1 MQVDLAGWPS
11 ATGSSVFGVSL
22 GWKANLELPYS
33 QIMLHHVR
41 IRRLRRGLVVALIL
55 VLAGVVINLLF
66 SATPAL
72 PVGLL
77 LAAAALFALLLL
89 LIRGRV

>member
-1 MQVDLAGWPS
+1 
-11 ATGSSVFGVSL
+11 
-22 GWKANLELPYS
+22 LELPYS
-33 QIMLHHVR
+33 QITLHHVR

-77 LAAAALFALLLL
+77 PAAAALFALVLL

>member
-1 MQVDLAGWPS
+1 MDSARIRPAGRP
-11 ATGSSVFGVSL
+11 L
-22 GWKANLELPYS
+22 GGAPRR
-33 QIMLHHVR
+33 HVR

-77 LAAAALFALLLL
+77 LAAAALFALVLL